1 MKKNKLIL
9 VAIVLLA
16 AATSCSKE
24 QITMNTSN
32 GSTNSNEMLS
42 SQLDADGKVISEKA
56 DERNYF
62 RRVWRDNGGL
72 VDGRDFGC
80 FGYGGNCLDEVV
92 VVGIVGP
99 IGDLELANPNNYV
112 KLLQD
117 NTAEFTNF
125 LPEEMI
131 QKVISGNAQLSTK
144 GSIIG
149 GVLYVIFS
157 EQEEVSLV
165 VPFKSM

>member
-1 MKKNKLIL
+1 MKKNRLIL

-42 SQLDADGKVISEKA
+42 SQSDADGKVISEKA
-56 DERNYF
+56 DGNNF
-62 RRVWRDNGGL
+62 RRVWRDNGGF

-92 VVGIVGP
+92 VVGIAGP
-99 IGDLELANPNNYV
+99 IGDLEVTSPNNYV
-112 KLLQD
+112 KLLK
-117 NTAEFTNF
+117 NKTAEFANF

-144 GSIIG
+144 GSIVR

-157 EQEEVSLV
+157 EGDEVSLV
-165 VPFKSM
+165 APFRLM